1 MVDSNLFVG
10 GNNAEALFWM
20 LIGLVFAVCGFRRR
34 GSARKRCFLAAAIVA
49 VGASPSNWR
58 L

>member
-20 LIGLVFAVCGFRRR
+20 LIGLVFAVCGFRQWE
-34 GSARKRCFLAAAIVA
+34 
-49 VGASPSNWR
+49 WR
-58 L
+58 